1 MYYQGDYDVMKISV
15 IVAAYNAQ
23 EYLEECLGSILQQG
37 ISDYEIIVIN
47 DGSTDR
53 TAEILDHYAAKYDQ
67 ITVIHKENG
76 GPSSARNRGL
86 DIAKGEYVAFLDAD
100 DKMANN
106 ALNLMYGAAKE
117 KDADLV
123 IGRYDIFNKY
133 RSYNIHNLDD
143 LVAQENID
151 KYDCQILWTF
161 SLCNKL
167 FRRNII
173 EENHFR
179 FAPISYS
186 EDGVFVMSF
195 VYHCKKISGLD
206 EVIFH
211 YRRLNDGNLESIT
224 ATASVEKTKEYIAAH
239 HMILDAAR
247 ASILK
252 DFPQYRTIQ
261 EAMERDKRLCRY
273 MNHILRK
280 EVHTLLNQFY
290 SKYWSLDAQT
300 IDCITEE
307 VHREIK
313 EMDLQS
319 FYELAADNPDVSFN
333 NLYKKS
339 EDILFH
345 ARMTAVLYALPKEEE
360 AFAGCL
366 LALQQQSLVATQLV
380 IPEHM
385 RSLVEKHGLFSANI
399 KYLSEKSQEAFY
411 YKAVKE
417 AKSDCIVLCT
427 PEFVYTNNAFKYV
440 FKRFLRSQCDFFSE
454 LVYHSNYGEPQPVY
468 IHQLAFDSL
477 KEGLEETE
485 LMSADLLIENKFFRT
500 EFLRENWTDV
510 SVSLRDLVKKCF
522 RKGYYQ
528 AVRDGIIVYQEKEEK
543 FIAYI
548 ETEENRSIIKKAL
561 EEKNLD
567 LAARESVSEK
577 ALKLIRLQ
585 DILERDDNKEINEQL
600 KKDIE
605 ELQKQKIEK
614 QVLFLSIRKDG
625 ELEGNAKAL
634 YPYIKGKKVVIAK
647 QLPHTYEEEV
657 NIIREITRSK
667 VIITDDYV
675 RDLRYFP
682 LKGKQRV
689 IQLWHAC
696 GAFKK
701 FGQRGT
707 NISKTTDRAT
717 HVQYDAVCVSGDAV
731 RPIYADAFGL
741 DINKI
746 RALGVPRT
754 DLFFNEEYK
763 KEIRKQI
770 LKKYPSLRFKE
781 VILYAPTFRDVG
793 DDRTQFHPDLDF
805 ERLSKK
811 LRWNQVF
818 VICPHPVMKN
828 EIVDKT
834 YKNIKVIRDFST
846 NEMMFAS
853 SMLITDYSS
862 VIFEYALLKKPIAF
876 YCYDLPVYNRGFYL
890 NYPDDLPGNVYQT
903 QEELE
908 NFLRNKKEHVADKKH
923 ESFVK
928 KYMSACDG
936 HSCERIARLIN
947 EYMSNKTTD
956 ADMEL
961 KNE

>member
-1 MYYQGDYDVMKISV
+1 MKISV

-23 EYLEECLGSILQQG
+23 EYLEECLESILQQG
-37 ISDYEIIVIN
+37 ISDYEIIVVN

-53 TAEILDHYAAKYDQ
+53 TAEILDRYAERYDQ
-67 ITVIHKENG
+67 ITVLHKENG

-86 DIAKGEYVAFLDAD
+86 DIAKGEYIAFLDSD
-100 DKMANN
+100 DWMANN
-106 ALNLMYGAAKE
+106 ALKQMYDVAKE
-117 KDADLV
+117 RDADLV
-123 IGRYDIFNKY
+123 IGKYDIFNKY
-133 RSYNIHNLDD
+133 RSYNVHNLDE
-143 LVAQENID
+143 LVVQEDID

-167 FRRNII
+167 FRRNVI
-173 EENHFR
+173 EENHIR

-211 YRRLNDGNLESIT
+211 YRRLNDGNLDSIT
-224 ATASVEKTKEYIAAH
+224 ATASTGKTKEYITAH
-239 HMILDAAR
+239 HMILDAAGK
-247 ASILK
+247 SILR
-252 DFPQYRTIQ
+252 DFPQYRTIE
-261 EAMERDKRLCRY
+261 EAMGRDERLCQY

-290 SKYWSLDAQT
+290 SKYWSLDAET

-307 VHREIK
+307 VHKEMK

-319 FYELAADNPDVSFN
+319 FYELAADNPDISLN
-333 NLYKKS
+333 NLYKKP
-339 EDILFH
+339 EDILSH
-345 ARMTAVLYALPKEEE
+345 AKMTAALYALPEQEE
-360 AFAGCL
+360 AFAKCL
-366 LALQQQSLVATQLV
+366 LALQQQSLVATQIV
-380 IPEHM
+380 VPENM
-385 RSLVEKHGLFSANI
+385 RSLVEKHGLSCENI
-399 KYLSEKSQEAFY
+399 KYLSEEMKEKFY
-411 YKAVKE
+411 FRAMKE
-417 AKSDCIVLCT
+417 AQSDYIVLCT
-427 PEFVYTNNAFKYV
+427 PRFVYTNNAFKHV
-440 FKRFLRSQCDFFSE
+440 LKRFLRSQADFFTE
-454 LVYHSNYGEPQPVY
+454 LVCHLNYGEQQPVF
-468 IHQLAFDSL
+468 IHQLVFDTL

-485 LMSADLLIENKFFRT
+485 LLSADYLVENKFFRT
-500 EFLRENWTDV
+500 EFLRTIWTDV
-510 SVSLRDLVKKCF
+510 TIPLRELVKMCF

-528 AVRDGIIVYQEKEEK
+528 AVRDGIVVFQDKEEK
-543 FIAYI
+543 FLTYI

-561 EEKNLD
+561 EEKPLD
-567 LAARESVSEK
+567 LAAQESATKK
-577 ALKLIRLQ
+577 ALKLTRLQ
-585 DILERDDNKEINEQL
+585 DILERDDQTEINEQL

-657 NIIREITRSK
+657 NMIREITRSK

-707 NISKTTDRAT
+707 NISKATDRAT
-717 HVQYDAVCVSGDAV
+717 HAQYDAVCVSGEAV
-731 RPIYADAFGL
+731 RPVYADAFGL
-741 DINKI
+741 DIDKI
-746 RALGVPRT
+746 KALGVPRT
-754 DLFFNEEYK
+754 DLFFDEKYK
-763 KEIRKQI
+763 KQIRRQI
-770 LKKYPSLRFKE
+770 FKKYPSLRFKE
-781 VILYAPTFRDVG
+781 VILYAPTFRDIG
-793 DDRTQFHPDLDF
+793 DDRTQFHPELDF
-805 ERLSKK
+805 GRLSKK

-818 VICPHPVMKN
+818 VVCPHPVMKN
-828 EIVDKT
+828 DIVDKT

-846 NEMMFAS
+846 NEMMFVS
-853 SMLITDYSS
+853 DMLITDYSS

-876 YCYDLPVYNRGFYL
+876 YCYDLPIYNRGFYL
-890 NYPDDLPGNVYQT
+890 NYPEDLPGDVYQT

-908 NFLRNKKEHVADKKH
+908 EFLRDKKKHVADEKH

-936 HSCERIARLIN
+936 HSCERIASLIN
-947 EYMSNKTTD
+947 GYMSNKPT
-956 ADMEL
+956 DMEL